1 MNRYSLYL
9 LLTVLALGA
18 DNAMAQSSSKRA
30 GSWDF
35 GITAMDQ
42 SAETLSGEQGAN
54 LDIAG
59 RIGWGITALY
69 NANDHLALGLDFGWN
84 RPNYTATRIIED
96 PFAPDTVRSKL
107 DMFSY
112 EFKGVF
118 HFIDGPVTPFVEAS
132 AGWTNMDS
140 NIPDQP
146 PTSGCWWDPWWGYI
160 CDSFYSTYSKTRFS
174 YGGALGLRVDMRNG
188 IGIKGSYGVKEIDT
202 SNATEG
208 ASFEVWRL
216 ELLWKF

>member
-1 MNRYSLYL
+1 MNRYSLYFAFI
-9 LLTVLALGA
+9 VLAFAA
-18 DNAMAQSSSKRA
+18 DHAIAQSTSDRA

-35 GITAMDQ
+35 GIMAMDQ
-42 SAETLSGEQGAN
+42 SSETLLGQEGSS

-59 RIGWGITALY
+59 RLGWGITALY
-69 NANDHLALGLDFGWN
+69 NINDHFAAGLDFGWN
-84 RPNYTATRIIED
+84 RPNYTATRVLDD
-96 PFAPDTVRSKL
+96 PSGPNSVSSKL

-118 HFIDGPVTPFVEAS
+118 HLIDGPITPFVEAS

-140 NIPDQP
+140 NIPDGP

-160 CDSFYSTYSKTRFS
+160 CDGFYSTYSKTRFS
-174 YGGALGLRVDMRNG
+174 YGGALGLRVDTGNG
-188 IGIKGSYGVKEIDT
+188 IGIKASYGVKEIDT

-216 ELLWKF
+216 ELLWQF